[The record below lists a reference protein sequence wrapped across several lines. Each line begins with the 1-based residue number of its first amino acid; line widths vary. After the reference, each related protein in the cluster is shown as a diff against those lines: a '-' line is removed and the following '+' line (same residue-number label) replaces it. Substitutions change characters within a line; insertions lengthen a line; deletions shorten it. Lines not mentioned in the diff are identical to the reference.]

1 MVAFARLRWVLLS
14 GAVVAFA
21 LRAAPAHAE
30 GDSAAAQALFDEAK
44 ALMGKGKHA
53 QACPKLE
60 ESQRLDP
67 GLGTLF
73 NLAECNEK
81 TGRIAT
87 AWGRYLEVAAG
98 ARSAGRGDAERVARG
113 RADAL
118 QPKLPKLVIEV
129 PVSAQAN
136 GLEVTRD
143 GQRVGDAQWGT
154 AIPVDPGEHEV
165 RATAPGRKPWQ
176 TKVQTPQARETR
188 AIVPVLLVS
197 DEPPAAAESPPAST
211 TDQAASP
218 SPPPASEPPPAP
230 TSTGSGQRTLGL
242 VIAGVGV
249 AALGGS
255 VALGAMAK
263 SQYDGV
269 SCPKNECTRDA
280 GAERDSA
287 ATKATIATIVG
298 SIGGAALVGGAVLF
312 FVAPSSKDEATGS
325 RRRVTV
331 GVVPGGLVVRGTL

>member
-1 MVAFARLRWVLLS
+1 LS
-14 GAVVAFA
+14 AAVVALTLCA
-21 LRAAPAHAE
+21 DPAHAE

-87 AWGRYLEVAAG
+87 AWSRYLVVAAG

-129 PVSAQAN
+129 PVSAQAS

-197 DEPPAAAESPPAST
+197 DEPPAEGPSPPAST
-211 TDQAASP
+211 TDQGASP
-218 SPPPASEPPPAP
+218 APPPASEPPPP
-230 TSTGSGQRTLGL
+230 STGSGQRTLGL

-287 ATKATIATIVG
+287 GTKATIATIVG

-312 FVAPSSKDEATGS
+312 FVAPSSKDEPTGS

-331 GVVPGGLVVRGTL
+331 GVVPGGLLVRGTL

>member
-1 MVAFARLRWVLLS
+1 MVACARLPWVLLS
-14 GAVVAFA
+14 GLVLAFF
-21 LRAAPAHAE
+21 LRAGAAHAE

-87 AWGRYLEVAAG
+87 AWSRYLEVAAG
-98 ARSAGRGDAERVARG
+98 ARSAGRNDAERVARG
-113 RADAL
+113 RAEAL

-129 PVSAQAN
+129 PVSAQTS

-176 TKVQTPQARETR
+176 TKVQTTQARETR
-188 AIVPVLLVS
+188 ATVPVLLVS
-197 DEPPAAAESPPAST
+197 DEPASPDAPAPT
-211 TDQAASP
+211 AASAASS
-218 SPPPASEPPPAP
+218 SPPPASDVPREKA
-230 TSTGSGQRTLGL
+230 SGGSGQRTLGL

-263 SQYDGV
+263 SQYDGA
-269 SCPKNECTRDA
+269 SCPKNECSRDA
-280 GAERDSA
+280 GAERDA
-287 ATKATIATIVG
+287 ANTKATIATIVG

-312 FVAPSSKDEATGS
+312 FVAPSSKGVAAGS
-325 RRRVTV
+325 RRHVTV
-331 GVVPGGLVVRGTL
+331 GVVPGGVVVRGTL